1 MKKLEQQE
9 LKQLQDLQ
17 NKSQQVILELGEI
30 SLNEILLE
38 NKKNK
43 TKLFL
48 NEIQDEEK
56 TLKEFLIQKYGD
68 NININI
74 ETGEF

>member
-38 NKKNK
+38 NRKNK

-56 TLKEFLIQKYGD
+56 TLKEFLIKKYGD

>member
-38 NKKNK
+38 NRKNK